1 MRRTLLTTFRNFSS
15 QLCQPHS
22 RCAPAPSAACTRL
35 PRLLQRRPG
44 GGGSP
49 RPAGAAR
56 TQRTYSH
63 NGVSAGTATPRGAS
77 CAAPGARLR
86 RAARG
91 SARWPGSPAPR
102 PAGALVSGLSLPSP
116 GRPEMGDPL
125 ARCSPLGARCSR
137 RALTPKQNW
146 TPVPRSVPA
155 AAASRAGFLSPAA
168 RPRYSPRWER
178 APRSSDPYRE
188 RGAAPWPPKPAPL
201 PARRRKGLSG
211 ALGWDPLQLGPALRQ
226 PPGGCGRPAWFFTSR
241 GFRGWKWTH
250 AGKSKKNRRRYRQAG
265 RPGGVAQLQ
274 KNKQRGSLPSGEI
287 ARCPFFSFFFF
298 FLSKVASATLCLQ
311 NAGFP
316 FHDKKLRVCACVGR
330 AR

>member
-1 MRRTLLTTFRNFSS
+1 MGTALAVPTCSHSKQTFLGSWNDSVPDATPWPQAAAARSSEGSSPDTSKPPTWPVPERRPSAAHTPPWGFPGEGLGLPAEAQEFVGRTLLTTFRNFSS

-56 TQRTYSH
+56 TQRTYSR
-63 NGVSAGTATPRGAS
+63 NGVSAGTATLRGAS

-125 ARCSPLGARCSR
+125 ARCYTLGARCSR
-137 RALTPKQNW
+137 RALTPKQN
-146 TPVPRSVPA
+146 
-155 AAASRAGFLSPAA
+155 
-168 RPRYSPRWER
+168 
-178 APRSSDPYRE
+178 
-188 RGAAPWPPKPAPL
+188 
-201 PARRRKGLSG
+201 
-211 ALGWDPLQLGPALRQ
+211 
-226 PPGGCGRPAWFFTSR
+226 
-241 GFRGWKWTH
+241 
-250 AGKSKKNRRRYRQAG
+250 
-265 RPGGVAQLQ
+265 
-274 KNKQRGSLPSGEI
+274 
-287 ARCPFFSFFFF
+287 
-298 FLSKVASATLCLQ
+298 
-311 NAGFP
+311 
-316 FHDKKLRVCACVGR
+316 
-330 AR
+330 